1 MNKRQVEIQKPTVEE
16 AGREVTTVVEVQVVP
31 LFLAVLTLERNPH
44 LNLVTQRIQSH
55 TTQRERMQQIQQTQ
69 KTQRTQRI
77 LPQVMQ
83 STLISQISWQSRN
96 KRATQTDTLIS
107 ATNQQSSTTW
117 KLVKTKI
124 DSQSAVISWPG
135 WQLQGTSTDTISSET
150 TLAEVAKLRFNWQGS
165 TITTMVHNNTQNLTM
180 ALATPKTNHS
190 SVLMKENNAHVMEE
204 FTTV

>member
-1 MNKRQVEIQKPTVEE
+1 MLLVEVISQMNKRQEVISLMNKRQVEIQKPTVEE

-83 STLISQISWQSRN
+83 STLISQIS
-96 KRATQTDTLIS
+96 
-107 ATNQQSSTTW
+107 
-117 KLVKTKI
+117 
-124 DSQSAVISWPG
+124 
-135 WQLQGTSTDTISSET
+135 
-150 TLAEVAKLRFNWQGS
+150 
-165 TITTMVHNNTQNLTM
+165 
-180 ALATPKTNHS
+180 
-190 SVLMKENNAHVMEE
+190 
-204 FTTV
+204 